1 MPGSGAQVVEAPD
14 DGVRDEER
22 VVLEEEVLV
31 VLHPVCPEDADVA
44 ARDGPQE
51 VRLLPPAVFLYGGQ
65 R

>member
-1 MPGSGAQVVEAPD
+1 MPGPRAQVVEAPD

-31 VLHPVCPEDADVA
+31 VLHSVRPEDADVA

-51 VRLLPPAVFLYGGQ
+51 VCLLPPAFFLYVSQ